1 MSFLTREERYDLL
14 YAIKRGDN
22 PRIRQRALTKEESW
36 FVQEFDVEKFDR
48 IMQDPEVVAVM
59 QRLRDR

>member
-1 MSFLTREERYDLL
+1 MSFLTRKERYELL
-14 YAIKRGDN
+14 CAFKRGDN
-22 PRIRQRALTKEESW
+22 PRIRQRALTEEEEQ
-36 FVQEFDVEKFDR
+36 FVQEFALEKFDR

>member
-1 MSFLTREERYDLL
+1 MSFLTRKERYELL
-14 YAIKRGDN
+14 CAFKRGDN
-22 PRIRQRALTKEESW
+22 PRIRQRTLTEEEEK
-36 FVQEFDVEKFDR
+36 FVQEFALEKFDR